1 MRNKKGVSALVA
13 TVLLVLITIA
23 AVGLIWGA
31 ILPLIQRGL
40 QQGQGCG
47 VDVRLI
53 INTQTGYTCSGNT
66 SDGNRYTMVMVER
79 PTTDFE
85 LVGMLL
91 QVGGEG
97 FTKSYEI
104 REKSSIGNGCGG
116 DEVYDTIDDAV
127 QNTGCSVYMF
137 NGTHWVSTLELPDKG
152 EARTYLIVDLPVI
165 ATQASVAPVVRSG
178 NTEVKCDI
186 SQSEEVP
193 PCA

>member
-47 VDVRLI
+47 VEVRLT
-53 INTQTGYTCSGNT
+53 INTQTGYTCSTENWT
-66 SDGNRYTMVMVER
+66 KVMVER
-79 PTTDFE
+79 PTEDFE

-91 QVGGEG
+91 QVGGQG

-104 REKSSIGNGCGG
+104 RAGQVIGGENCLDEETVANETEALEKGN
-116 DEVYDTIDDAV
+116 
-127 QNTGCSVYMF
+127 CSVYMW
-137 NGTHWVSTLELPDKG
+137 NGKNWTAKLELPAKG
-152 EARTYLIVDLPVI
+152 EARTYLVTDLPVKGEY
-165 ATQASVAPVVRSG
+165 ASVAPIVKVG
-178 NTEVKCDI
+178 NTEVQCDI
-186 SQSEEVP
+186 SQSEEIP
-193 PCA
+193 DCA